1 MQLDTDQM
9 IARTEAGVGWMIFN
23 NPERLNAQTFAMQ
36 LAVPQILGAFA
47 DDGHVR
53 VVVMAGAGDRAFVS
67 GADISEFEQRRSDP
81 ESIKE
86 FDAVGAR
93 VTEAYRALNKPL
105 IAMVRGYALGGGL
118 VTALRADL
126 RIASENAQLGIPAV
140 RLGLGYSFENTQAL
154 VDVVGLA
161 NASEMLLTGRRF
173 DAHEALRMGLV
184 NRVVPDEEL
193 ESTVRELAETIAEN
207 APLALK
213 LVKASVRETMKAA
226 GDRDEAAIERLVAEC
241 FASAD
246 YAEGRRAFMEKRTP
260 EFTGR

>member
-1 MQLDTDQM
+1 
-9 IARTEAGVGWMIFN
+9 
-23 NPERLNAQTFAMQ
+23 
-36 LAVPQILGAFA
+36 
-47 DDGHVR
+47 
-53 VVVMAGAGDRAFVS
+53 
-67 GADISEFEQRRSDP
+67 
-81 ESIKE
+81 
-86 FDAVGAR
+86 
-93 VTEAYRALNKPL
+93 
-105 IAMVRGYALGGGL
+105 MVRGYALGGGL

-226 GDRDEAAIERLVAEC
+226 GDRDEARHRAARRGVLRQCGLRGRPPRLHGKANARVHGPLSRRRSTRPRMPGGAG
-241 FASAD
+241 ASPRSPSATRDLTVRGGTANRIATSGRPVRSDDGWLVVLSREVGDIAD
-246 YAEGRRAFMEKRTP
+246 RR
-260 EFTGR
+260 